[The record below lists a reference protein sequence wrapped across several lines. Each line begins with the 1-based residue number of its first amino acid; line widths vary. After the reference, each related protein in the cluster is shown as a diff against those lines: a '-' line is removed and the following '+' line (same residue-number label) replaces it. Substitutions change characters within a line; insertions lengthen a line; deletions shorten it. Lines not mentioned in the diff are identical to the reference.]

1 MNAMTA
7 AAVRRS
13 EMKTYTI
20 DKENSITAFAS
31 KQEAGEGET
40 FSSQQEL
47 ASLVTEWPA
56 DRLIEVW
63 NGIPGLTPVKK
74 FTDRKSAVARIWNA
88 IQSLD
93 GGATEAATTAPE
105 RANKPKAGGKKG
117 KRAKTAAKAKAAKGK
132 RVKGGDKP
140 AAARDG
146 SKKAEVLGL
155 LHRKGGA
162 TLAQIMKATGWQAH
176 SVRGFISGALGK
188 KMGLT
193 VNSVRREDGERVYSI
208 A

>member
-1 MNAMTA
+1 
-7 AAVRRS
+7 
-13 EMKTYTI
+13 MKTYTI

-31 KQEAGEGET
+31 KEEAGEGET

-47 ASLVTEWPA
+47 ASLVAEWPA

-74 FTDRKSAVARIWNA
+74 FTDRKSAVSRIWKA

-93 GGATEAATTAPE
+93 GGATEAASMAPE

-117 KRAKTAAKAKAAKGK
+117 KKAKTAAKAKAAKGK
-132 RVKGGDKP
+132 RAKGGDKP

-155 LHRKGGA
+155 LQRKGGA
-162 TLAQIMKATGWQAH
+162 MLAQIMKATGWQAH

-193 VNSVRREDGERVYSI
+193 VDSVRRDDGERVYSI

>member
-1 MNAMTA
+1 MT
-7 AAVRRS
+7 
-13 EMKTYTI
+13 TYTI
-20 DKENSITAFAS
+20 DTENSITAHAS
-31 KQEAGEGET
+31 KQEAGEGES

-47 ASLVTEWPA
+47 ASLVAEWPA
-56 DRLIEVW
+56 NRLIDVW

-74 FTDRKSAVARIWNA
+74 FTDRKSAVARIWKA

-93 GGATEAATTAPE
+93 GGSASGAAATAPE
-105 RANKPKAGGKKG
+105 RANKAKVPAKQPKK
-117 KRAKTAAKAKAAKGK
+117 AKTAKAKTAKGK
-132 RVKGGDKP
+132 KRAKGGDKP
-140 AAARDG
+140 AVVRDG

-155 LHRKGGA
+155 LQRKGGA